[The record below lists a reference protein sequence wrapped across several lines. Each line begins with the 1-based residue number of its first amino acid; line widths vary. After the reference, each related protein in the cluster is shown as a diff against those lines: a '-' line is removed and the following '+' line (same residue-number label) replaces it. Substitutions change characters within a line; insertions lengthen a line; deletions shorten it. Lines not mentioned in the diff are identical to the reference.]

1 METQKVCESCSMPM
15 TKAEDFGGG
24 NMENRYCV
32 HCTYPD
38 WQLKS
43 YNDMLTG
50 MTQFIMSR
58 MDLHEAEARKMAA
71 DNLAKMPAWQNLAH
85 A

>member
-15 TKAEDFGGG
+15 TKPEDFGGG
-24 NMENRYCV
+24 DTSNTYCV

-38 WQLKS
+38 GQLKS
-43 YNDMLTG
+43 YDDMLTG

-58 MDLHEAEARKMAA
+58 MDLHEAEARNMAA
-71 DNLAKMPAWQNLAH
+71 ENLAKMPAWQHVAQ